1 MEGNKDNKE
10 KNCPIC
16 SGKMYHSERYPNMIC
31 YECCEKTTTNGEPIS
46 FYNQDATGGF
56 YSLVGKEKGNIHECF
71 VGDHKCY
78 ADEARFGG
86 IVIQLSQ

>member
-1 MEGNKDNKE
+1 MKDKD

-16 SGKMYHSERYPNMIC
+16 SIKMYHSDRYPNMIC
-31 YECCEKTTTNGEPIS
+31 NECCEKTTDDKDEPIY
-46 FYNQDATGGF
+46 FYNKDASGGF
-56 YSLVGKEKGNIHECF
+56 YSLVGKKKGNIHECL